1 MKNDFLVAI
10 TQLCS
15 ERSLPKEVVIQAVEQ
30 ALHPVELTGIAAAGV
45 DGFKHSTG
53 ARERG
58 FLSAVRTA
66 WHVTFL

>member
-30 ALHPVELTGIAAAGV
+30 ALV
-45 DGFKHSTG
+45 
-53 ARERG
+53 
-58 FLSAVRTA
+58 SAYKRNFGGGQNISATIEPTSGKVKILDRKS
-66 WHVTFL
+66 VV